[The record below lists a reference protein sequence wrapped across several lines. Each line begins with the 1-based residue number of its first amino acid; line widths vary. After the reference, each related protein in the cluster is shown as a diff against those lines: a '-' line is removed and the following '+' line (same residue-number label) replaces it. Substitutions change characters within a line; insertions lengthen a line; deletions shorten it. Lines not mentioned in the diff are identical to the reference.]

1 MCIRDSSLAL
11 QEKRVFPSLA
21 IQMMAIGEE
30 TGELDGM
37 LMKVG
42 AFYETEVE
50 EAVKSLSSML
60 EPLMIVVIG
69 GIVASILMSMY
80 LPMFAVFEN
89 L

>member
-1 MCIRDSSLAL
+1 
-11 QEKRVFPSLA
+11 
-21 IQMMAIGEE
+21 MMAIGEE

-50 EAVKSLSSML
+50 EAVKGLTSML
-60 EPLMIVVIG
+60 EPLMIVAIG
-69 GIVASILMSMY
+69 GIVGSILLSMY
-80 LPMFAVFEN
+80 LPMFKVFES